1 MLSSLLGKRAG
12 RSPATVEDIREM
24 AQRAWRQRG
33 LALID
38 PADVTDPFARQAII
52 NEAERL
58 YGERCEERKLE
69 RT

>member
-12 RSPATVEDIREM
+12 RSPATAEDIREM
-24 AQRAWRQRG
+24 ARRACRQSG

-58 YGERCEERKLE
+58 YGARYEE
-69 RT
+69 

>member
-12 RSPATVEDIREM
+12 RSPSSEDDIRDM
-24 AQRAWRQRG
+24 ARRAWRQKG

-38 PADVTDPFARQAII
+38 PDSVADPFARQAII

-58 YGERCEERKLE
+58 YGERHKE
-69 RT
+69 